1 MGENQNKKTGF
12 VWGICLASSCPVT
25 VQSRSFCRS
34 AGKGYPPVLITRSEV
49 ARANVFFFCFVGLRC
64 FPRNPNVSRR
74 WDLHVA
80 PRRFEFGSHG
90 TRRGWTSPWASRLL
104 DRVSDLGSLALTNPL
119 GGLPFCSILC
129 SGSPFV
135 SRLCSEG
142 TKGHKEE
149 MLLGCNCVFSKSIQ
163 SVHRIGSAHRNIRT
177 DISFAE
183 SPDLTTR

>member
-1 MGENQNKKTGF
+1 MP
-12 VWGICLASSCPVT
+12 AR
-25 VQSRSFCRS
+25 VQSQCRAVHS
-34 AGKGYPPVLITRSEV
+34 AGVP
-49 ARANVFFFCFVGLRC
+49 ARDILRFSQHVPEWREGALLFFSRFVGLRC
-64 FPRNPNVSRR
+64 FPRNPNPSRR

-104 DRVSDLGSLALTNPL
+104 DRVSDLGSLALTNPF

-129 SGSPFV
+129 SGNPFV
-135 SRLCSEG
+135 SRLYSEG